1 MNISCYKLVN
11 LAAVIRIIFIS
22 TILITLGCAL
32 YGQAGNPFSIIRSN
46 DSTVVEEV
54 STPAPAVTEE
64 VSTKLEGTNPFSVS
78 HIPIRKNQYEEIERL
93 AISNRT
99 VEENIS
105 LSYFPLWILIGSL
118 CLLAFLLFNRK
129 DHLTLLIRS
138 VLNDNFMKMSNYE
151 NDGGRSVSYI
161 SGYVIFLLNVAL
173 CIYLFITKQYEI
185 DQSFLYLIIFGGV
198 SLFFVGKHVVNSLFS
213 WIFHVTKESKLYD
226 FTIITIYNL
235 LSVVFLTINIL
246 LVFGPKSWVQPL
258 SIVVILFFIIALI
271 SRYYKGIKIGQSLLN
286 NHFVHFFLYFCAFE
300 FSPWIILYSS
310 VRDLI

>member
-1 MNISCYKLVN
+1 M
-11 LAAVIRIIFIS
+11 IRIIFIS